1 MAKKQPPKPA
11 PRDLTIP
18 VHCRDCQYSSEFID
32 NSCYCAAM
40 RRRTCACNRYG
51 RICKYYE
58 KKKQ

>member
-1 MAKKQPPKPA
+1 MKKQPDKPV
-11 PRDLTIP
+11 RDLTLP
-18 VHCRDCQYSSEFID
+18 VHCRDCQYATEFID

-40 RRRTCACNRYG
+40 RRRTCSCHRYG